1 MASPLLEMRGIDKR
15 YPGVDALKQVD
26 LTLEAGEVLALM
38 GENGA
43 GKSTLMK
50 ILGGAHRPDD
60 GEIRIAGQTITIASP
75 QQARSLG
82 IAMIYQEFNLVP
94 GLSAAE
100 NVFLG
105 QEILKHGVI
114 QHVAQRERATKLLKE
129 LGMDFDPD
137 APCQRLTIAQQ
148 QSVEIARALCLEA
161 RILVLDERSAILTTR
176 EVERLFAIIDQCRK
190 RGLG

>member
-60 GEIRIAGQTITIASP
+60 GEIRIAGQTVTIASP

-114 QHVAQRERATKLLKE
+114 Q
-129 LGMDFDPD
+129 P
-137 APCQRLTIAQQ
+137 
-148 QSVEIARALCLEA
+148 
-161 RILVLDERSAILTTR
+161 
-176 EVERLFAIIDQCRK
+176 
-190 RGLG
+190 

>member
-114 QHVAQRERATKLLKE
+114 QHVAQRER
-129 LGMDFDPD
+129 
-137 APCQRLTIAQQ
+137 
-148 QSVEIARALCLEA
+148 
-161 RILVLDERSAILTTR
+161 TT
-176 EVERLFAIIDQCRK
+176 
-190 RGLG
+190 